1 MRRAFPEDHH
11 LRLAGI
17 AENFRRSEAEQR
29 VYHLNDGQLLAC
41 LSDAE
46 RERHAAL
53 LTDWQAVCHV
63 QPPPDCAADWDARVL
78 GHCDAFAARAWHG
91 PLTDAERD
99 RLHTIYRAGIEA
111 SRYHTA
117 THQICQG
124 FSDYLGAQISYE

>member
-78 GHCDAFAARAWHG
+78 GHC
-91 PLTDAERD
+91 ERD

-111 SRYHTA
+111 AVAAGRDA
-117 THQICQG
+117 RRP
-124 FSDYLGAQISYE
+124 AMP